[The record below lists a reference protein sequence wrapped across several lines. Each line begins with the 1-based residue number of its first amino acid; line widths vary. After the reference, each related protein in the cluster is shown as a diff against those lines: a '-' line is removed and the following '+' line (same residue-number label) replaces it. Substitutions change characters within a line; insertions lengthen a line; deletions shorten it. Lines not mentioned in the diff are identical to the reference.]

1 MPNTVDFSGKPF
13 HFIGIGGIGMSA
25 LAYVLAKRQLP
36 VSGSDLRSTHITQ
49 RLQAVGAHLF
59 RNQDATNLEFFRPT
73 TEAIYEG
80 LPPSAISISSAL
92 GISSGVS
99 KAEKPIPADALPM
112 NLPQVICSTAINQVN
127 SEYQAALERGYPI
140 FHRSDLLAALIQ
152 DYQSIAVAG
161 THGKTTTSSLIGY
174 LLLQAGLDPT
184 IVVGGEVDAWDGNAR
199 LGDGPYLVAEADES
213 DGSLA
218 KLSPK
223 IGVVTNIELDHPD
236 HYENLEEVIAI
247 FQTFAERCQTLIG
260 CIDCETLRERLNP
273 TISYS
278 LRRDAGADYSVSSVT
293 YHADGTTATVWEGNE
308 VLGEL
313 HLKLLGQHNLSN
325 ALAAVAVGR
334 HLGLEFDVIAEAV
347 ATFEGAKRR
356 FELRGKWND
365 ISFVDDYAH
374 HPSEIQATLAAA
386 RIQVEAPRRIIAIF
400 QPHRYS
406 RTLTFLPEFAESF
419 GDADIVVITDIYS
432 AGEPDLGQITG
443 QQVRDAI
450 CQVQQ
455 RYATSP
461 PGSVKAIAAPEERV
475 YYQPTLASVSDFLTQ
490 ILRPGDLALFLG
502 AGNLNQIIP
511 QVMDFY
517 QRSDKDQARELSQKA

>member
-1 MPNTVDFSGKPF
+1 MRNNVDFTGKPF

-36 VSGSDLRSTHITQ
+36 VSGSDIRSTHITQ

-59 RNQDATNLEFFRPT
+59 RSQDATNLEFFQSR
-73 TEAIYEG
+73 TEAACGDLSTAAIG
-80 LPPSAISISSAL
+80 LHSNSGSFPRELPKSSPA
-92 GISSGVS
+92 SPAAKTVSG
-99 KAEKPIPADALPM
+99 
-112 NLPQVICSTAINQVN
+112 LPQVICSTAINSFN
-127 SEYQAALERGYPI
+127 SEYQAALDRGYPI

-174 LLLQAGLDPT
+174 VLLQAGVDPT
-184 IVVGGEVDAWDGNAR
+184 IVVGGEVDAWGGNAR

-218 KLSPK
+218 KLSPQ

-236 HYENLEEVIAI
+236 HYDSLEQVIKT
-247 FQTFAERCQTLIG
+247 FQIFAERCKMLVG
-260 CIDCETLRERLNP
+260 CIDCETVRSRLKP

-278 LRRDAGADYSVSSVT
+278 LRRESGADYSVSNVT
-293 YHADGTTATVWEGNE
+293 YHAYGTTAQVWEGDR

-313 HLKLLGQHNLSN
+313 QVKLLGKHNLSN

-334 HLGLEFDVIAEAV
+334 QLGLEFDKIVSAI

-356 FELRGKWND
+356 FELRGKCND

-386 RIQVEAPRRIIAIF
+386 RLKFPAPQRIVAIF

-419 GDADIVVITDIYS
+419 DHADMVVVTNIYS
-432 AGEPDLGQITG
+432 AGEPNLGQITG
-443 QQVRDAI
+443 AGVRDAI
-450 CQVQQ
+450 
-455 RYATSP
+455 
-461 PGSVKAIAAPEERV
+461 AAHHERV
-475 YYQPTLASVSDFLTQ
+475 HYEPTLESVAQLLTQ
-490 ILRPGDLALFLG
+490 VLQPGDLALFLG
-502 AGNLNQIIP
+502 AGDLNQIIP
-511 QVMDFY
+511 KLLDFY
-517 QRSDKDQARELSQKA
+517 QKADKDRCEQFKELSQKA

>member
-36 VSGSDLRSTHITQ
+36 VSGSDIRSTHITQ

-59 RNQDATNLEFFRPT
+59 RNQDATNLEFFQT
-73 TEAIYEG
+73 ANGSVYEK
-80 LPPSAISISSAL
+80 LRVAM
-92 GISSGVS
+92 GISENGEIAGERS
-99 KAEKPIPADALPM
+99 KSTFPVPVANAPLGF
-112 NLPQVICSTAINQVN
+112 PQVVCSTAIHSFN

-174 LLLQAGLDPT
+174 LLLQAQLDPT
-184 IVVGGEVDAWDGNAR
+184 IVVGGEVEAWEGNAR
-199 LGDGPYLVAEADES
+199 VGEGPYLVAEADES

-218 KLSPK
+218 KLAPQ
-223 IGVVTNIELDHPD
+223 IGVITNIELDHPD
-236 HYENLEEVIAI
+236 HYESLEEVIAI
-247 FQTFAERCQTLIG
+247 FETFAEHCQMVVG
-260 CIDCETLRERLNP
+260 CIDCETVRSRLNP

-278 LRRDAGADYSVSSVT
+278 LRRDAGADYSVDCVN
-293 YHADGTTATVWEGNE
+293 YHPFGTTARVWEGE
-308 VLGEL
+308 KVLGEI
-313 HLKLLGQHNLSN
+313 HLKLLGEHNLSN

-334 HLGLEFDVIAEAV
+334 HLGIEFEVIKSAI

-356 FELRGKWND
+356 FELRGKCKG

-386 RIQVEAPRRIIAIF
+386 RVRGSDTLGLPSEQQRIVAIF

-406 RTLTFLPEFAESF
+406 RTSTFLHDFGQSF
-419 GDADIVVITDIYS
+419 HNADIVVVTNIYS
-432 AGEPDLGQITG
+432 AGEPNLGQITS
-443 QQVRDAI
+443 QQVRDE
-450 CQVQQ
+450 
-455 RYATSP
+455 
-461 PGSVKAIAAPEERV
+461 IAAHHKQV
-475 YYQPTLASVSDFLTQ
+475 YYQPTLKSVAQFLTNTLQ
-490 ILRPGDLALFLG
+490 PGDLALFLG
-502 AGNLNQIIP
+502 AGDLNQIIP
-511 QVMDFY
+511 DVMEFY
-517 QRSDKDQARELSQKA
+517 QKADNDSTRELSQKA

>member
-25 LAYVLAKRQLP
+25 LAYILAKRQLP

-59 RNQDATNLEFFRPT
+59 RSQEATNLEFFQQSVNEHTNAEIP
-73 TEAIYEG
+73 AG
-80 LPPSAISISSAL
+80 V
-92 GISSGVS
+92 GINSKQEIAYAVS
-99 KAEKPIPADALPM
+99 KSTSPPRSANASLG
-112 NLPQVICSTAINQVN
+112 LPQVICSTAINPFN
-127 SEYQAALERGYPI
+127 SEYKAALERGYPI

-161 THGKTTTSSLIGY
+161 THGKTTTSSLLGY

-184 IVVGGEVDAWDGNAR
+184 IVVGGEVDAWEGNAR
-199 LGDGPYLVAEADES
+199 LGNSPYLVAEADES

-218 KLSPK
+218 KLAPK
-223 IGVVTNIELDHPD
+223 IGVITNIELDHPD
-236 HYENLEEVIAI
+236 HYESLEAVIAI
-247 FQTFAERCQTLIG
+247 FQTFAQHCQTVVG
-260 CIDCETLRERLNP
+260 CIDCETVRSQIQP
-273 TISYS
+273 SISYS
-278 LRRDAGADYSVSSVT
+278 LRRDAGADYSVDCVN
-293 YHADGTTATVWEGNE
+293 YHAYGTTARVWEGNE
-308 VLGEL
+308 ILGEL
-313 HLKLLGQHNLSN
+313 HLKLLGKHNLSN

-334 HLGLEFDVIAEAV
+334 HLGLEFDAISDAI

-356 FELRGKWND
+356 FELRGKCNG

-386 RIQVEAPRRIIAIF
+386 SLRGGESLGLPSEQQRIIAIF

-406 RTLTFLPEFAESF
+406 RTATFLSEFAQSF
-419 GDADIVVITDIYS
+419 SDADIVVITDIYS
-432 AGEPDLGQITG
+432 AGEPNLEQMTG

-450 CQVQQ
+450 
-455 RYATSP
+455 ATHHQ
-461 PGSVKAIAAPEERV
+461 RV
-475 YYQPTLASVSDFLTQ
+475 YYQPTLESVVEFLAQ
-490 ILRPGDLALFLG
+490 ILQPGDLALFLG

-511 QVMDFY
+511 QVMKCH
-517 QRSDKDQARELSQKA
+517 QEEEKDPSRTLSQKA

>member
-36 VSGSDLRSTHITQ
+36 VSGSDIRSTHITQ
-49 RLQAVGAHLF
+49 RLKSVGAHLF
-59 RNQDATNLEFFRPT
+59 GNQDATNLEFFRPAT
-73 TEAIYEG
+73 ASVYEE
-80 LPPSAISISSAL
+80 LPAKTL
-92 GISSGVS
+92 GISPTREISCNNSKSNKSISGLEIS
-99 KAEKPIPADALPM
+99 S
-112 NLPQVICSTAINQVN
+112 NLPQVICSTAINSIN

-174 LLLQAGLDPT
+174 MLLQAGVDPT

-199 LGDGPYLVAEADES
+199 LGNGPYLVAEADES

-236 HYENLEEVIAI
+236 HYESLEEVVKT
-247 FQTFAERCQTLIG
+247 FQIFAERTQTLIG
-260 CIDCETLRERLNP
+260 CIDCETLRSRLKP

-278 LRRDAGADYSVSSVT
+278 LRRDAGADYSVTHVT
-293 YHADGTTATVWEGNE
+293 YHADGTTARVWEGNA

-313 HLKLLGQHNLSN
+313 HLKLLGEHNLSN

-334 HLGLEFDVIAEAV
+334 HIGLEFSVIESAIAS
-347 ATFEGAKRR
+347 FEGAKRR
-356 FELRGKWND
+356 FELRGKCNG

-374 HPSEIQATLAAA
+374 HPSEIQATLSAAHLYKDES
-386 RIQVEAPRRIIAIF
+386 RGSSSEPRRVVAIF

-419 GDADIVVITDIYS
+419 GNADIVIITDIYS
-432 AGEPDLGQITG
+432 AGEQNLEQITG

-450 CQVQQ
+450 AVHH
-455 RYATSP
+455 
-461 PGSVKAIAAPEERV
+461 KNV
-475 YYQPTLASVSDFLTQ
+475 YYAPTLDSVLELLSK
-490 ILRPGDLALFLG
+490 ILCSGDLALFLG

-511 QVMDFY
+511 QVMEFY
-517 QRSDKDQARELSQKA
+517 QKAEKDQSRKSRELTQKA

>member
-1 MPNTVDFSGKPF
+1 MPNNVDFTGKPF

-36 VSGSDLRSTHITQ
+36 VSGSDIRSTHITK

-59 RNQDATNLEFFRPT
+59 GNQDATNLEFFRPT
-73 TEAIYEG
+73 RQPVYKELPTAAIE
-80 LPPSAISISSAL
+80 ISPAQESSCERSKSNKPIS
-92 GISSGVS
+92 
-99 KAEKPIPADALPM
+99 AEKLFSD
-112 NLPQVICSTAINQVN
+112 LPQIICSTAINSIN

-174 LLLQAGLDPT
+174 MLLQASLDPT
-184 IVVGGEVDAWDGNAR
+184 IVVGGEVEAWDGNAR
-199 LGDGPYLVAEADES
+199 LGNGPYLVAEADES
-213 DGSLA
+213 DGSLV

-236 HYENLEEVIAI
+236 HYETLDEVIETFQI
-247 FQTFAERCQTLIG
+247 FANNCQTLVG
-260 CIDCETLRERLNP
+260 CIDCETLRSRLKP
-273 TISYS
+273 TITYS
-278 LRRDAGADYSVSSVT
+278 LRRDAGADYSVDCVS
-293 YHADGTTATVWEGNE
+293 YHAYGTTARVREGNE
-308 VLGEL
+308 VLGEI
-313 HLKLLGQHNLSN
+313 HLKLLGKHNLSN

-334 HLGLEFDVIAEAV
+334 HLGLEFDVIASAI

-356 FELRGKWND
+356 FELRGKSND

-374 HPSEIQATLAAA
+374 HPSEIQATLSAASLQSGESLSFSSEPG
-386 RIQVEAPRRIIAIF
+386 RTIAIF

-406 RTLTFLPEFAESF
+406 RTLTFLQEFAESF
-419 GDADIVVITDIYS
+419 GNADIVIITDIYS
-432 AGEPDLGQITG
+432 AGEANLGHITG
-443 QQVRDAI
+443 EQVRDAI
-450 CQVQQ
+450 
-455 RYATSP
+455 
-461 PGSVKAIAAPEERV
+461 AAHHKNV
-475 YYQPTLASVSDFLTQ
+475 YYSPTLESVSELLTK

-511 QVMDFY
+511 KVMDFY
-517 QRSDKDQARELSQKA
+517 QTTEKNPSRESRELSQKA

>member
-59 RNQDATNLEFFRPT
+59 RNQDATNLEFFQTANESFEKLPT
-73 TEAIYEG
+73 AIG
-80 LPPSAISISSAL
+80 LSENGSISSEPSKSNSS
-92 GISSGVS
+92 ISAA
-99 KAEKPIPADALPM
+99 KAPIGF
-112 NLPQVICSTAINQVN
+112 PQVICSTAINPFN
-127 SEYQAALERGYPI
+127 SEYRAALERGYPI

-174 LLLQAGLDPT
+174 LLLQAELDPT
-184 IVVGGEVDAWDGNAR
+184 IVVGGEVDAWSGNAR
-199 LGDGPYLVAEADES
+199 VGSGPYLVAEADES

-218 KLSPK
+218 KLAPQ

-236 HYENLEEVIAI
+236 HYESLEQVIGI
-247 FQTFAERCQTLIG
+247 FQTFAKHCQTIVG
-260 CIDCETLRERLNP
+260 CIDCETVRSRLKP

-278 LRRDAGADYSVSSVT
+278 LRRDAGADYSVDCVK
-293 YHADGTTATVWEGNE
+293 YHPYGTTARVWEGDKI
-308 VLGEL
+308 LGEL
-313 HLKLLGQHNLSN
+313 RLKLLGKHNLSN

-334 HLGLEFDVIAEAV
+334 HLGIEFDVIESAI

-356 FELRGKWND
+356 FELRGKCNG

-386 RIQVEAPRRIIAIF
+386 RLRGNETLGLPSEQQRIVAIF

-406 RTLTFLPEFAESF
+406 RTTTFLQDFGESF
-419 GDADIVVITDIYS
+419 DNADIVVVTDIYS
-432 AGEPDLGQITG
+432 AGEPSLGQITG

-450 CQVQQ
+450 
-455 RYATSP
+455 
-461 PGSVKAIAAPEERV
+461 AAHHERV
-475 YYQPTLASVSDFLTQ
+475 YYQPTLKSVAEFLKQTLQ
-490 ILRPGDLALFLG
+490 PGDLALFLG
-502 AGNLNQIIP
+502 AGDLNHIIP
-511 QVMDFY
+511 EVIGFY
-517 QRSDKDQARELSQKA
+517 QQADSSRELSHKA

>member
-36 VSGSDLRSTHITQ
+36 VSGSDIRSTHITQ

-59 RNQDATNLEFFRPT
+59 GNQDATNLEFFRPT
-73 TEAIYEG
+73 TDPAYGGSPTAATDMRPSREISCEHPKPN
-80 LPPSAISISSAL
+80 LPLPAVKV
-92 GISSGVS
+92 SSG
-99 KAEKPIPADALPM
+99 
-112 NLPQVICSTAINQVN
+112 LPQVICSTAINSIN

-152 DYQSIAVAG
+152 DYDSIAVAG

-184 IVVGGEVDAWDGNAR
+184 IVVGGEVEAWDGNAR
-199 LGDGPYLVAEADES
+199 LGNGPYLVAEADES
-213 DGSLA
+213 DGSLS

-223 IGVVTNIELDHPD
+223 IGVITNIELDHPD
-236 HYENLEEVIAI
+236 HYESLEEVIET
-247 FQTFAERCQTLIG
+247 FQIFAERCQILIG
-260 CIDCETLRERLNP
+260 CIDCETLRSRLKP

-278 LRRDAGADYSVSSVT
+278 LRREAGANYSVDGVT
-293 YHADGTTATVWEGNE
+293 YHAYGTTARVWEGNK

-334 HLGLEFDVIAEAV
+334 YLGLAFDVIASSI

-356 FELRGKWND
+356 FELRGKCNG

-386 RIQVEAPRRIIAIF
+386 HLRKGEPLGSSSETRRVVAIF

-406 RTLTFLPEFAESF
+406 RTLTFLQEFAESF
-419 GDADIVVITDIYS
+419 GNADIVVITDIYS
-432 AGEPDLGQITG
+432 AGEPNLEQMTG
-443 QQVRDAI
+443 NQVRDAI
-450 CQVQQ
+450 
-455 RYATSP
+455 
-461 PGSVKAIAAPEERV
+461 AAHHEKV
-475 YYQPTLASVSDFLTQ
+475 YYQPTLNSVSELLTE

-517 QRSDKDQARELSQKA
+517 QTGEKEGSSKSRELSQKA

>member
-1 MPNTVDFSGKPF
+1 MPNTVDLSGKPF

-73 TEAIYEG
+73 TEPIYEE
-80 LPPSAISISSAL
+80 LSPSVISIKPTL
-92 GISSGVS
+92 GMPSGLS
-99 KAEKPIPADALPM
+99 KSEKPVPNPTISVG
-112 NLPQVICSTAINQVN
+112 LPQVICSTAINPVN

-223 IGVVTNIELDHPD
+223 IGVITNIELDHPD

-247 FQTFAERCQTLIG
+247 FQTFAGRCQILVG
-260 CIDCETLRERLNP
+260 CIDCETLRSRLNP

-278 LRRDAGADYSVSSVT
+278 LRRDAGADYSVSNVT
-293 YHADGTTATVWEGNE
+293 YHADGTTATIWEGNE
-308 VLGEL
+308 ALGKL
-313 HLKLLGQHNLSN
+313 QLKLLGQHNLSN

-334 HLGLEFDVIAEAV
+334 HLGLKFDVIAKAI
-347 ATFEGAKRR
+347 ASFEGAKRR
-356 FELRGKWND
+356 FELRGKSND

-374 HPSEIQATLAAA
+374 HPSELQVTLTAA
-386 RIQVEAPRRIIAIF
+386 RLQVEAPRRIVAIF

-443 QQVRDAI
+443 KQVRDAI
-450 CQVQQ
+450 CQARQ
-455 RYATSP
+455 RDATSA
-461 PGSVKAIAAPEERV
+461 PGSEKAIAAHEERV
-475 YYQPTLASVSDFLTQ
+475 YYKPTLAQVSEFLTQ

-517 QRSDKDQARELSQKA
+517 QKPDSDLARELSQKA

>member
-1 MPNTVDFSGKPF
+1 MPNNVDFSGKPF

-59 RNQDATNLEFFRPT
+59 GDQDATNLEFFQST
-73 TEAIYEG
+73 TEPLYEG
-80 LPPSAISISSAL
+80 LPAAAIGISPTS
-92 GISSGVS
+92 GISSGLS
-99 KAEKPIPADALPM
+99 KSNLPIAAAKQALG
-112 NLPQVICSTAINQVN
+112 LPQVICSTAINAVN

-184 IVVGGEVDAWDGNAR
+184 IVVGGEVDAWGGNAR
-199 LGDGPYLVAEADES
+199 LGEGPYLVAEADES

-223 IGVVTNIELDHPD
+223 IAVVTNIELDHPD
-236 HYENLEEVIAI
+236 HYETLEEVIEI

-260 CIDCETLRERLNP
+260 CIDCETLRSRLNP

-278 LRRDAGADYSVSSVT
+278 LRRDAGADYSVDCVN
-293 YHADGTTATVWEGNE
+293 YQPYGTTARVWEGDK
-308 VLGEL
+308 VLGEM
-313 HLKLLGQHNLSN
+313 HLKLLGSHNLSN

-334 HLGLEFDVIAEAV
+334 QLGLEFDVIESAI

-356 FELRGKWND
+356 FELRGKCND
-365 ISFVDDYAH
+365 ICFVDDYAH

-386 RIQVEAPRRIIAIF
+386 RLRKGEPLCSSSEPRQIVAIF

-406 RTLTFLPEFAESF
+406 RTLTFLTEFAESF
-419 GDADIVVITDIYS
+419 GDADLVIVTDIYS
-432 AGEPDLGQITG
+432 AGEPNVEQITG

-450 CQVQQ
+450 
-455 RYATSP
+455 
-461 PGSVKAIAAPEERV
+461 AAHHEKV
-475 YYQPTLASVSDFLTQ
+475 YYKPTLASVSEFLPQ

-517 QRSDKDQARELSQKA
+517 QKTEKDPCRELSQKA